1 MWRTAVENH
10 THTQR
15 GRVSD
20 PAAGAPA
27 RPRSRARRRG
37 HSARCSA
44 IRDARPVLSVVP
56 LRLRGAPPARHPAAE
71 RVHDGDL
78 RRCLVRRFPA
88 AEVRLR
94 PQVLLSI
101 PKYTGL
107 AFYSNNASAI
117 HIAEAYGITE
127 ATIVYLQPEVLD
139 VACVLVLL

>member
-1 MWRTAVENH
+1 
-10 THTQR
+10 
-15 GRVSD
+15 
-20 PAAGAPA
+20 
-27 RPRSRARRRG
+27 
-37 HSARCSA
+37 
-44 IRDARPVLSVVP
+44 VLSVVP

-139 VACVLVLL
+139 VACVLVLLQVLVVARLDPRLRAPFAPLSPASGREAILQRDTRMLYLLYPITKCLV